1 MNVVILSGFISKEPE
16 LTYTKNNNTAVTR
29 FSLAVKR
36 RIKGDVDTDFI
47 NIVAWGKSA
56 EFVAKYFK
64 KGDGII
70 INGNMQTR
78 SYDKD
83 GHKVYVTEVIA
94 ENIDFPP
101 VRKSDKA
108 DAFDRVDTFAKAD
121 SILESRDDED
131 DDDGSGLPF

>member
-16 LTYTKNNNTAVTR
+16 LTYTKNNNTAVSR

-70 INGNMQTR
+70 INGNIQTR

-94 ENIDFPP
+94 DNVDFPP
-101 VRKSDKA
+101 VRKSDKP
-108 DAFDRVDTFAKAD
+108 DAFDRVDTFGK
-121 SILESRDDED
+121 DDESD
-131 DDDGSGLPF
+131 DGLPF

>member
-16 LTYTKNNNTAVTR
+16 LTYTKNNNTAVSR

-36 RIKGDVDTDFI
+36 RIKVGEVDTDFI

-101 VRKSDKA
+101 VRKEKA
-108 DAFDRVDTFAKAD
+108 DAFDRVDTFVKD
-121 SILESRDDED
+121 ERILESSNGPDD
-131 DDDGSGLPF
+131 GLPF